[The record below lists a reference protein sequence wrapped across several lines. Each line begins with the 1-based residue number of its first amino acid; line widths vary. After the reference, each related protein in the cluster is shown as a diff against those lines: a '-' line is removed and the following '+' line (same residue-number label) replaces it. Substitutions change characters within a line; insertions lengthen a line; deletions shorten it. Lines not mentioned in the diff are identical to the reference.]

1 MVKSLDITYNKS
13 VRFKGGLK
21 MVNIS
26 FLNLRVV
33 KETSGRYD
41 VRKKIQSPND
51 IFNIAQNVIRGNE
64 YAEEN
69 LWLIT
74 LDTKNNITGIFTV
87 STGSLNASIVHPREI
102 FKRAVLQNAASIII
116 CHNHPSGDVTPS
128 QEDINTTKRIYEAGK
143 ILGIELL
150 DHVIIG
156 DNKYTSLKEK
166 GVF

>member
-1 MVKSLDITYNKS
+1 
-13 VRFKGGLK
+13 

-26 FLNLRVV
+26 FFNLRVV

-51 IFNIAQNVIRGNE
+51 IFNIAQNVIRCNE

-87 STGSLNASIVHPREI
+87 STGSLNSSIAHPREI

-116 CHNHPSGDVTPS
+116 CHNHPSGDPAPS
-128 QEDINTTKRIYEAGK
+128 REDINTTKRIYDAGK

>member
-1 MVKSLDITYNKS
+1 
-13 VRFKGGLK
+13 

-41 VRKKIQSPND
+41 VRKKIQNPND
-51 IFNIAQNVIRGNE
+51 IFNIAQNVLQANE

-87 STGSLNASIVHPREI
+87 STGSLNSSIVHPREI

-116 CHNHPSGDVTPS
+116 CHNHPSGDPAPS
-128 QEDINTTKRIYEAGK
+128 QEDINITKRIYDAGK

-150 DHVIIG
+150 DHIIIG

>member
-1 MVKSLDITYNKS
+1 
-13 VRFKGGLK
+13 

-26 FLNLRVV
+26 FLNLKVV

-41 VRKKIQSPND
+41 VDKKIQCPGD
-51 IFNIAQNVIRGNE
+51 VFNVAQNVIRAGE

-69 LWLIT
+69 LWLLT

-87 STGSLNASIVHPREI
+87 STGSLNSSIVHPREV

-116 CHNHPSGDVTPS
+116 CHNHPSGDPEPS
-128 QEDINTTKRIYEAGK
+128 QQDIDTTKRIYDAGK

-150 DHVIIG
+150 DHIIIG
-156 DNKYTSLKEK
+156 DNRYTSLKER

>member
-1 MVKSLDITYNKS
+1 
-13 VRFKGGLK
+13 

-51 IFNIAQNVIRGNE
+51 IFNIAQNVIQANE

-87 STGSLNASIVHPREI
+87 STGSLNSSIVHPREV

-116 CHNHPSGDVTPS
+116 CHNHPSGDITPS
-128 QEDINTTKRIYEAGK
+128 QEDINITKRLYEAGR

-150 DHVIIG
+150 DHIIIG

>member
-1 MVKSLDITYNKS
+1 
-13 VRFKGGLK
+13 

-51 IFNIAQNVIRGNE
+51 IFNIAQNVIQANE

-87 STGSLNASIVHPREI
+87 STGSLNSSIVHPREV
-102 FKRAVLQNAASIII
+102 FKRAVLQNASSIII
-116 CHNHPSGDVTPS
+116 CHNHPSGDPAPS
-128 QEDINTTKRIYEAGK
+128 QEDINITKRIYDAGK

-150 DHVIIG
+150 DHIIIG

-166 GVF
+166 GVL

>member
-1 MVKSLDITYNKS
+1 
-13 VRFKGGLK
+13 

-51 IFNIAQNVIRGNE
+51 IFNIAQNVIQANE

-87 STGSLNASIVHPREI
+87 STGSLNSSIVHPREI

-116 CHNHPSGDVTPS
+116 CHNHPSGDITPS
-128 QEDINTTKRIYEAGK
+128 QEDINITKRLYEAGK

-150 DHVIIG
+150 DHIIAG
-156 DNKYTSLKEK
+156 DNSYTSLKEK
-166 GVF
+166 GLML

>member
-1 MVKSLDITYNKS
+1 
-13 VRFKGGLK
+13 

-26 FLNLRVV
+26 FLNLKVV

-41 VRKKIQSPND
+41 VQKKIQSPND

-74 LDTKNNITGIFTV
+74 LDIKNSITGIFTV
-87 STGSLNASIVHPREI
+87 STGSLNSSIVHPREI

-116 CHNHPSGDVTPS
+116 CHNHPSGDPAPS
-128 QEDINTTKRIYEAGK
+128 QEDIDTTKRIYDAGK

>member
-1 MVKSLDITYNKS
+1 
-13 VRFKGGLK
+13 

-26 FLNLRVV
+26 FLNLKVV

-41 VRKKIQSPND
+41 VNKKIQCPND
-51 IFNIAQNVIRGNE
+51 IFNVAQNVIRAGE

-87 STGSLNASIVHPREI
+87 STGSLNGSIVHPREV

-116 CHNHPSGDVTPS
+116 CHNHPSGDPTPS
-128 QEDINTTKRIYEAGK
+128 QDDINITKRIYDAGK

-150 DHVIIG
+150 DHIIIG
-156 DNKYTSLKEK
+156 DYKYTSLKER
-166 GVF
+166 GTF

>member
-1 MVKSLDITYNKS
+1 LNVDNLIKEE
-13 VRFKGGLK
+13 LK

-26 FLNLRVV
+26 FLNLKVV
-33 KETSGRYD
+33 KESSGRYD
-41 VRKKIQSPND
+41 VDKKIRCSD
-51 IFNIAQNVIRGNE
+51 DVFNVAQHVIRAGE

-87 STGSLNASIVHPREI
+87 STGSLNSSIVHPREV
-102 FKRAVLQNAASIII
+102 FKRAILQNSASIII
-116 CHNHPSGDVTPS
+116 CHNHPSGDPAPS
-128 QEDINTTKRIYEAGK
+128 PEDINITKRIYDAGK

-150 DHVIIG
+150 DHIIIG
-156 DNKYTSLKEK
+156 DNKYTSLRER

>member
-1 MVKSLDITYNKS
+1 MLQCKYKLNVDNLIKEE
-13 VRFKGGLK
+13 LK

-26 FLNLRVV
+26 FLNLKVV
-33 KETSGRYD
+33 KESSGRYD
-41 VRKKIQSPND
+41 VDKKIRCSD
-51 IFNIAQNVIRGNE
+51 DVFNVAQHVIRAGE

-87 STGSLNASIVHPREI
+87 STGSLNSSIVHPREV
-102 FKRAVLQNAASIII
+102 FKRAILQNSASIII
-116 CHNHPSGDVTPS
+116 CHNHPSGDPAPS
-128 QEDINTTKRIYEAGK
+128 PEDINITKRIYDAGK

-150 DHVIIG
+150 DHIIIG
-156 DNKYTSLKEK
+156 DNKYTSLRER

>member
-1 MVKSLDITYNKS
+1 M
-13 VRFKGGLK
+13 
-21 MVNIS
+21 
-26 FLNLRVV
+26 
-33 KETSGRYD
+33 
-41 VRKKIQSPND
+41 RKKIQSPND
-51 IFNIAQNVIRGNE
+51 IFNIAQNVIQANE

-87 STGSLNASIVHPREI
+87 SIGSLNSSIVHPREV

-116 CHNHPSGDVTPS
+116 CHNHPSGDPVPS
-128 QEDINTTKRIYEAGK
+128 QEDINITKRIYDAGK

-150 DHVIIG
+150 DHIIIG

>member
-1 MVKSLDITYNKS
+1 
-13 VRFKGGLK
+13 

-33 KETSGRYD
+33 KESSGRYD

-51 IFNIAQNVIRGNE
+51 IFNIAQNVIQANE

-87 STGSLNASIVHPREI
+87 STGSLNSSIVHPREV
-102 FKRAVLQNAASIII
+102 FKRAVLQNASSIII
-116 CHNHPSGDVTPS
+116 CHNHPSGDPAPS
-128 QEDINTTKRIYEAGK
+128 QEDINITKRIYDAGK

-150 DHVIIG
+150 DHIIIG

-166 GVF
+166 GFI

>member
-1 MVKSLDITYNKS
+1 
-13 VRFKGGLK
+13 

-26 FLNLRVV
+26 FFNLKVV

-41 VRKKIQSPND
+41 VQKKIQTPGD
-51 IFNIAQNVIRGNE
+51 VFNIAQNVIRANE

-87 STGSLNASIVHPREI
+87 STGSLNSSVVHPREV
-102 FKRAVLQNAASIII
+102 FKRAVLQNSASIII
-116 CHNHPSGDVTPS
+116 CHNHPSGDPTPS
-128 QEDINTTKRIYEAGK
+128 PEDISTTKRIYDAAR

>member
-1 MVKSLDITYNKS
+1 
-13 VRFKGGLK
+13 

-26 FLNLRVV
+26 FLNLKVV

-74 LDTKNNITGIFTV
+74 LDIKNNITGIFTV
-87 STGSLNASIVHPREI
+87 SIGSLNSSIVHPREV

-116 CHNHPSGDVTPS
+116 CHNHPSGDPAPS
-128 QEDINTTKRIYEAGK
+128 QEDINITKRIYEAGK

>member
-1 MVKSLDITYNKS
+1 
-13 VRFKGGLK
+13 

-26 FLNLRVV
+26 FLNLKVV

-51 IFNIAQNVIRGNE
+51 IFNIAQNVIYANE

-87 STGSLNASIVHPREI
+87 STGSLNSSIVHPREI

-116 CHNHPSGDVTPS
+116 CHNHPSGDPTPS
-128 QEDINTTKRIYEAGK
+128 QEDINTTKRIYDAGK

>member
-1 MVKSLDITYNKS
+1 
-13 VRFKGGLK
+13 

-26 FLNLRVV
+26 FLNLKVV

-41 VRKKIQSPND
+41 VQKKIQTPGD
-51 IFNIAQNVIRGNE
+51 VFNIAQNVIRAGE
-64 YAEEN
+64 YPEEN

-87 STGSLNASIVHPREI
+87 STGSLNASIVHPREV

-116 CHNHPSGDVTPS
+116 CHNHPSGDPTPS
-128 QEDINTTKRIYEAGK
+128 REDINTTKRIYEAGK
-143 ILGIELL
+143 ILGIELF
-150 DHVIIG
+150 DHIIIG
-156 DNKYTSLKEK
+156 DNRYASLKER

>member
-1 MVKSLDITYNKS
+1 
-13 VRFKGGLK
+13 

-33 KETSGRYD
+33 KENSGRYD
-41 VRKKIQSPND
+41 ARKKIQNPND
-51 IFNIAQNVIRGNE
+51 IFNIAQNVIHVND

-150 DHVIIG
+150 DHIIIG

>member
-1 MVKSLDITYNKS
+1 
-13 VRFKGGLK
+13 

-51 IFNIAQNVIRGNE
+51 IFNIAQNVIQANE

-87 STGSLNASIVHPREI
+87 STGSLNSSIVHPREV
-102 FKRAVLQNAASIII
+102 FKRAVLQNASSIII
-116 CHNHPSGDVTPS
+116 CHNHPSGDPAPS
-128 QEDINTTKRIYEAGK
+128 QEDINITKRLYEAGR

-150 DHVIIG
+150 DHIIIG

>member
-1 MVKSLDITYNKS
+1 
-13 VRFKGGLK
+13 

-26 FLNLRVV
+26 FFNLRVV

-41 VRKKIQSPND
+41 VQKKIQTPGD
-51 IFNIAQNVIRGNE
+51 VFNIAQNVIRANE

-87 STGSLNASIVHPREI
+87 STGSLNSSVVHPREV
-102 FKRAVLQNAASIII
+102 FKRAVLQNSASIII
-116 CHNHPSGDVTPS
+116 CHNHPSGDPTPS
-128 QEDINTTKRIYEAGK
+128 PEDNSTTKRIYDAGR

>member
-1 MVKSLDITYNKS
+1 
-13 VRFKGGLK
+13 

-26 FLNLRVV
+26 FLNLKLV

-41 VRKKIQSPND
+41 VQKKIQTPGD
-51 IFNIAQNVIRGNE
+51 VFNIAQNVIRANE

-87 STGSLNASIVHPREI
+87 STGSLNASIVHPREV
-102 FKRAVLQNAASIII
+102 FKRAVLQNAASIIL
-116 CHNHPSGDVTPS
+116 CHNHPSGDPTPS
-128 QEDINTTKRIYEAGK
+128 QDDIVTTKRIYDAGK

-150 DHVIIG
+150 DHIIVG
-156 DNKYTSLKEK
+156 NNEYISLKER